1 MNIIILYLTATAAA
15 VASTNSTCA
24 SIKGYVLG
32 MGSDIGTKSNIPD
45 VGACCTDCQNN
56 VRLVFLLLLH
66 RDTCNLSSP
75 TQRYARPPS
84 FPDFR
89 GIPILFLFPLSFH
102 ILQLSSCT
110 RVVRA
115 SARRGLTTR
124 TPSSAG
130 CTGLPMGGMHA
141 MTRPFPACLMDRC
154 RQHHPLQLQ
163 WESLQDPMRALLV
176 RTEQS
181 KYQPPTRPPA
191 HQPAHTHA
199 HSTDGVGDG
208 VLVEKGLVSTQ
219 LFPLFSYQLPFPNI
233 HHSLHCFCSRFKF
246 CDASLS
252 VDARV
257 AALVEQVELDEIAEQ
272 LTARYVSHTPYHTK
286 TSKQIQRMRA
296 HPPTR
301 THSHVRARTHPH

>member
-1 MNIIILYLTATAAA
+1 MRFGRPSPLPPTEQSPNF
-15 VASTNSTCA
+15 C
-24 SIKGYVLG
+24 
-32 MGSDIGTKSNIPD
+32 
-45 VGACCTDCQNN
+45 ACCTDCQNN

-66 RDTCNLSSP
+66 RSP

-141 MTRPFPACLMDRC
+141 MARPFPACLMDRC

-199 HSTDGVGDG
+199 HSTDGVGDS

-219 LFPLFSYQLPFPNI
+219 LFPLFSY
-233 HHSLHCFCSRFKF
+233 
-246 CDASLS
+246 
-252 VDARV
+252 
-257 AALVEQVELDEIAEQ
+257 
-272 LTARYVSHTPYHTK
+272 
-286 TSKQIQRMRA
+286 
-296 HPPTR
+296 
-301 THSHVRARTHPH
+301 